1 MHTLYK
7 NVEFE
12 DARRILDYCHRHNI
26 HNGGLFEVYSTPGA
40 DLHMIIVNSS
50 PEDGPWESFRPLGA
64 FYLNYLHPGSIS
76 IENEDPGHDGMP
88 STRRHV
94 AAIKQVIKS
103 SSGKDAPACIS
114 GSTTCPP
121 SKPSTPS
128 PKHPLPKVDTPSPL
142 QNLSRACR
150 RRGLR
155 GIPVPLSQSKG
166 DR

>member
-94 AAIKQVIKS
+94 AAIKQVIKILIRE
-103 SSGKDAPACIS
+103 GRPGVHIRFNDLPAV
-114 GSTTCPP
+114 
-121 SKPSTPS
+121 KAV
-128 PKHPLPKVDTPSPL
+128 HPQP
-142 QNLSRACR
+142 
-150 RRGLR
+150 
-155 GIPVPLSQSKG
+155 
-166 DR
+166 